1 MIVLDA
7 SAAVDF
13 FTGAE
18 NAEAIDCRLA
28 DEFVVNVPALFNLEV
43 LQALRGLD
51 VSKQA
56 SLASAENA
64 LQRLKDF
71 RAFRYGHEILRPR
84 IWELRHNLTVY
95 DAAYVALAEILDATL
110 ITTDRAMS
118 TAKGHSA
125 RIEFV

>member
-1 MIVLDA
+1 MIVLDT

-28 DEFVVNVPALFNLEV
+28 DEFVVNVPALFDLEV

-84 IWELRHNLTVY
+84 IWELRHNF
-95 DAAYVALAEILDATL
+95 AAYVALAELLDATL
-110 ITTDRAMS
+110 ITCDRSLARS
-118 TAKGHSA
+118 KGHSVSV
-125 RIEFV
+125 ELV